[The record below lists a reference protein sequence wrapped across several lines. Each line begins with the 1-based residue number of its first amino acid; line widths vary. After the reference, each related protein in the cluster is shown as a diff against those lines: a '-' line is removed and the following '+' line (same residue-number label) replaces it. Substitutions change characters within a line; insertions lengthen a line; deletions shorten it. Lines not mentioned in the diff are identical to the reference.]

1 MEKALTMKDLV
12 EAGVKIIS
20 FPLFLI
26 LSTTKHLFENL
37 RYVKEHEWTPV
48 PNDRVIDMP
57 EFFRFIGMEE
67 ITEKEKK
74 YLPGGDR

>member
-1 MEKALTMKDLV
+1 MESSLKVLL
-12 EAGVKIIS
+12 
-20 FPLFLI
+20 PLFLI

-74 YLPGGDR
+74 YLPKNPLQDPILTTR